1 MHSERKSTLSPEAIA
16 VGQRIK
22 GLRDFLALLNE
33 NGQLAVWEEEVLPEP
48 DIRNISVAAGRD
60 AMHGPAVLL
69 NNIKGYPG
77 KQVVVGV
84 HGSFTNLALLLGRPK
99 GTSVKELF
107 YEMVNR
113 WGSDEPLIER
123 VPPARAPVLANR
135 VENGINL
142 YALLPLYRINEY
154 DGGFYIDKA
163 NVVSRDPSDPEHFGK
178 QNVGIYRIQVHGPD
192 MFSLDSVPSH
202 DMGQHIRIAE
212 REGAELNIAVMIG
225 NHPALAMFAGT
236 PLNYEESEYAYASQ
250 MMGAPLQLTT
260 SGNGLDILANSE
272 MVIEAQMVNNERI
285 LEGPFGEYPGT
296 YGAVRRLNVFRVTS
310 VSFRDD
316 PIFESLY
323 IGSKSWTEHDTLL
336 GINVCTTVYNE
347 LKQGFPEVVA
357 VNALYQDGTTAV
369 IAVKNRFA
377 GFAKSVALRALG
389 SPHGLMF
396 LKNLI
401 MVDSDIDPF
410 DLNQVIWS
418 LSNRTRADDIIVLPN
433 MPLSDADPSAEI
445 GGKGHRL
452 IIDATSHI
460 PPDTISVN
468 SNLVE
473 SPAGPVIDELERII
487 NKLRKGNP
495 VFRHSCESR
504 NPVE

>member
-1 MHSERKSTLSPEAIA
+1 MTIAQPEDMHSERKSTLSPEAIA
-16 VGQRIK
+16 NGRRIK
-22 GLRDFLALLNE
+22 GLRDFLALLDE
-33 NGQLAVWEEEVLPEP
+33 NGQLARWEEEVLPEP

-60 AMHGPAVLL
+60 AMYGPAVLL
-69 NNIKGYPG
+69 TNIKGYPG

-84 HGSFTNLALLLGRPK
+84 HGSFTNLALLMGRAK
-99 GTSVKELF
+99 GTPVKELF

-123 VPPARAPVLANR
+123 VPPAAAPVLTNR
-135 VENGINL
+135 VEENINL
-142 YALLPLYRINEY
+142 YELLPLYRINEY

-163 NVVSRDPSDPEHFGK
+163 NVVSRDPSDPDDFGK
-178 QNVGIYRIQVHGPD
+178 QNVGIYRIQVQGPD
-192 MFSLDSVPSH
+192 LFSLDAVPSH

-212 REGAELNIAVMIG
+212 REGADLNIAAMIG

-236 PLNYEESEYAYASQ
+236 PVNYDESEYAYASQ
-250 MMGAPLQLTT
+250 MMGAPLQLTQ

-272 MVIEAQMVNNERI
+272 MVIEATMVNKERI
-285 LEGPFGEYPGT
+285 LEGPFGEFPGT
-296 YGAVRRLNVFRVTS
+296 YSGVRRLNVFRVTA

-316 PIFESLY
+316 PIYESLY

-336 GINVCTTVYNE
+336 GVNVCATVYNQ
-347 LKQGFPEVVA
+347 LKQNFPEIVA

-410 DLNQVIWS
+410 DLNQVMWS

-433 MPLSDADPSAEI
+433 MPLSDADPSAEV

-452 IIDATSHI
+452 IIDATSYM

-468 SNLVE
+468 NNLVE
-473 SPAGPVIDELERII
+473 SPAGPVIDELERMI
-487 NKLRKGNP
+487 NELRKK
-495 VFRHSCESR
+495 
-504 NPVE
+504 